1 MGAYMKD
8 QSDNKADELVAQQPD
23 MDTEDD
29 MEAFFKQQK
38 MKVTRKN
45 TGIPDNKH
53 KKKEPAPEAT
63 LVQQFPEW
71 ISNEKDLEQYLA
83 GKKVIRRDT
92 GNGGVNPSG
101 NKPIEPEPTALTSL
115 VQLPSKYRK
124 ETDKKDPLAWAN
136 LDQVS
141 EKPAQDLVHNTMTDD
156 IAESQKHDLHTP
168 KDNSWDSS
176 AILGGEQK
184 RIDASERRHLIQ
196 ENYDN
201 EDGELIQELP

>member
-1 MGAYMKD
+1 MGSLTWTLARTPSFHPGWRLGRHGGLLQAAENEGD
-8 QSDNKADELVAQQPD
+8 PQEHRSPPEQAQEEGARPRGNARSAVPR
-23 MDTEDD
+23 MDLQREGSR
-29 MEAFFKQQK
+29 A
-38 MKVTRKN
+38 V
-45 TGIPDNKH
+45 P
-53 KKKEPAPEAT
+53 
-63 LVQQFPEW
+63 
-71 ISNEKDLEQYLA
+71 
-83 GKKVIRRDT
+83 RRQEGHSQG

-156 IAESQKHDLHTP
+156 IAEGQKHDLHTP
-168 KDNSWDSS
+168 KDNSWDNS

-184 RIDASERRHLIQ
+184 RIDQSERRRLIQ